1 MASQWSLR
9 KEVNDLLRF
18 FIETHGCSM
27 NKSDSQIMEE
37 LLKSSGFE
45 RVGDPSQADVIIL
58 NTCNVKT
65 PTEQKM
71 IHRARELSKYAP
83 LVVAGCMAKSQTEV
97 LRRFSKVFVSP
108 RSIDRIVEAV
118 SAALE
123 GREVYHLDFRFLDKS
138 SYLRDPLGLIGI
150 VPIAEGCMGACTY
163 CITRLARGRLTSF
176 PKSGIMRLVEH
187 FLMRGAVEIWLTAE
201 DTAAYGRDKG
211 DNLASLLMDLSS
223 IPGEFRVR
231 VGMMTPSSALPI
243 AGDLIESLRS
253 AKIYKFLHLPVQSG
267 SDEVLKAMG
276 RNYTVEQFLSIVDL
290 ARKELKEVTISTDVI
305 VGFPTEDEEDFER
318 TLRLIERVEPDVVNV
333 SRFGPRPNTPASRM
347 GKLPD
352 GVVSRRSKIL
362 SELVNRVKERVNERY
377 LGRELEVLVSEV
389 GRKGVQG
396 RTNSYKPVALEDAKP
411 GYFYLV
417 EIVDFRQNYLI
428 GEVKKELGRAGILH
442 EVELSEIIGNPIRS

>member
-1 MASQWSLR
+1 
-9 KEVNDLLRF
+9 
-18 FIETHGCSM
+18 
-27 NKSDSQIMEE
+27 
-37 LLKSSGFE
+37 
-45 RVGDPSQADVIIL
+45 
-58 NTCNVKT
+58 
-65 PTEQKM
+65 
-71 IHRARELSKYAP
+71 
-83 LVVAGCMAKSQTEV
+83 
-97 LRRFSKVFVSP
+97 
-108 RSIDRIVEAV
+108 
-118 SAALE
+118 
-123 GREVYHLDFRFLDKS
+123 
-138 SYLRDPLGLIGI
+138 
-150 VPIAEGCMGACTY
+150 
-163 CITRLARGRLTSF
+163 LTSF

-276 RNYTVEQFLSIVDL
+276 RNYTVEQFLSIVNL